1 MNDMTVSDNAT
12 LVVGEGTRVTLHFAV
27 KLDDGSVVDSTFERE
42 PATFEVGDGNL
53 LEGFER
59 ALLGLAAGHRETF
72 VITPENG
79 FGQSNPNN
87 VQKIPRTEFGDDVA
101 LEEGL
106 MLSFADAQKAE
117 LPGVVTDFDDVEVT
131 VDFNH
136 PLAGRDLQFEV
147 EILVVEPVQVH

>member
-1 MNDMTVSDNAT
+1 MSDITVNDQST

-59 ALLGLAAGHRETF
+59 ALFGLEAGHKETF
-72 VITPENG
+72 TIAPENG

-87 VQKIPRTEFGDDVA
+87 IQKIPREEFGDDVE
-101 LEEGL
+101 LSEGL

-117 LPGVVTDFDDVEVT
+117 LPGVVTAFDDREVT

-136 PLAGRDLQFEV
+136 PLAGRDLEFEV
-147 EILVVEPVQVH
+147 EIIGVEPVQVH